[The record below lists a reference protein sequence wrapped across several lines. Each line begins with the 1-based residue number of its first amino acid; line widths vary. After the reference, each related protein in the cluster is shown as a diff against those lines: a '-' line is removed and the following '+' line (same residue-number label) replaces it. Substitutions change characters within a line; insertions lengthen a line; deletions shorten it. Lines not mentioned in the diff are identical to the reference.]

1 MYRTG
6 DVARWLANGAV
17 EYLGRS
23 DDQLKIRGQR
33 IELGEID
40 RVMSALPDV
49 GQAVSH
55 ACVFN
60 QAAATGGDARQLVGY
75 LVSDSGLPLDTAAL
89 KARLAEQLPPH
100 MVPVVLMQLAEL
112 PLSANGKLDRKALPL
127 PTLGGERSGRPPEP
141 GNTRRRN
148 MNTTAP
154 TGLLQ
159 QPRPFFMIFFVE
171 LWERFG
177 YYGVQGILA
186 VFFVKQLGF
195 SQEQAFIT
203 FGAFAA
209 LVYGLIS
216 IGGYV
221 GDHLLGTKRTLVLGA
236 IVLAIGYF
244 MTGMSLL
251 KPQLIFIALGTIAVG
266 NGLFKANPASLL
278 SKCYPPKDARL
289 DGAFTLFYMSINIGS
304 LLSLSLAPVIAE
316 KFGYAVTY
324 NLCGAGLIIALLV
337 YFACRG
343 MVKDIGSEPDH
354 RPLSLRN
361 LALVLAGTV
370 VMIFL
375 CAWLMHNVMIA
386 NLVLIVLSVVV
397 IAFFFREAFR
407 LDKTGRNKMFVA
419 FILMIEAVLFYILY
433 AQMPTSLNFFAINN
447 VHHEILGFTINP
459 VSFQALN
466 PFWVVVASPVLA
478 AIYTH
483 LGHKGKD
490 LTMPVKFT
498 LGMFLCALG
507 FLTAAAAGMWF
518 ADAQGLTSP
527 WFIVL
532 VYLFQSLGELLIS
545 ALGLA
550 MVAAL
555 VPQHLM
561 GFILG
566 MWFLTQAAA
575 FLLGGYVATFTAVP
589 ENITDPLQTL
599 PVYTNVFSK
608 IGLVTLGVTVVMAL
622 MVPWLNRMIN
632 TPASAE

>member
-1 MYRTG
+1 
-6 DVARWLANGAV
+6 
-17 EYLGRS
+17 
-23 DDQLKIRGQR
+23 
-33 IELGEID
+33 
-40 RVMSALPDV
+40 
-49 GQAVSH
+49 
-55 ACVFN
+55 
-60 QAAATGGDARQLVGY
+60 
-75 LVSDSGLPLDTAAL
+75 
-89 KARLAEQLPPH
+89 
-100 MVPVVLMQLAEL
+100 
-112 PLSANGKLDRKALPL
+112 
-127 PTLGGERSGRPPEP
+127 
-141 GNTRRRN
+141 
-148 MNTTAP
+148 MNTTTP
-154 TGLLQ
+154 GLLH
-159 QPRPFFMIFFVE
+159 QPKPFFMIFFIE

-221 GDHLLGTKRTLVLGA
+221 GDHLLGTKRTMVLGA
-236 IVLAIGYF
+236 IVLALGYF

-251 KPQLIFIALGTIAVG
+251 KPQMIFVALGTIAVG

-278 SKCYPPKDARL
+278 SKCYPPKDPRL

-304 LLSLSLAPVIAE
+304 LISLSLAPIIAE
-316 KFGYAVTY
+316 RFGYAVTY

-343 MVKDIGSEPDH
+343 MVRNLGSEPDH
-354 RPLSLRN
+354 LPLNYGKL
-361 LALVLAGTV
+361 LLVLAGSI
-370 VMIFL
+370 VMIAI
-375 CAWLMHNVMIA
+375 CAWLMHNVGVA
-386 NLVLIVLSVVV
+386 NIVLIAVSVVV
-397 IAFFFREAFR
+397 IYFFFREAFKQ
-407 LDKTGRNKMFVA
+407 DVQGRNRMFVA

-447 VHHEILGFTINP
+447 VRHEIFGFAINP

-466 PFWVVVASPVLA
+466 PFWVVIASPVLA
-478 AIYTH
+478 SIYTH
-483 LGHKGKD
+483 LGSRGRD
-490 LTMPVKFT
+490 LSMPTKFT
-498 LGMFLCALG
+498 LGMLLCSLG
-507 FLTAAAAGMWF
+507 FLTAAAAGLWF

-527 WFIVL
+527 WFVVL
-532 VYLFQSLGELLIS
+532 VYLFQSLGELMIS

-555 VPQHLM
+555 VPQYLM

-589 ENITDPLQTL
+589 DGITDPLQTL
-599 PVYTNVFSK
+599 PIYTSVFGK
-608 IGLVTLGVTVVMAL
+608 IGIATLIVALVMAAL
-622 MVPWLNRMIN
+622 VPWLKRMMN
-632 TPASAE
+632 TQSDGQNA

>member
-1 MYRTG
+1 M
-6 DVARWLANGAV
+6 
-17 EYLGRS
+17 
-23 DDQLKIRGQR
+23 
-33 IELGEID
+33 
-40 RVMSALPDV
+40 
-49 GQAVSH
+49 
-55 ACVFN
+55 
-60 QAAATGGDARQLVGY
+60 
-75 LVSDSGLPLDTAAL
+75 
-89 KARLAEQLPPH
+89 
-100 MVPVVLMQLAEL
+100 
-112 PLSANGKLDRKALPL
+112 
-127 PTLGGERSGRPPEP
+127 
-141 GNTRRRN
+141 
-148 MNTTAP
+148 
-154 TGLLQ
+154 
-159 QPRPFFMIFFVE
+159 
-171 LWERFG
+171 
-177 YYGVQGILA
+177 
-186 VFFVKQLGF
+186 
-195 SQEQAFIT
+195 
-203 FGAFAA
+203 
-209 LVYGLIS
+209 
-216 IGGYV
+216 
-221 GDHLLGTKRTLVLGA
+221 
-236 IVLAIGYF
+236 LAIGYF

-251 KPQLIFIALGTIAVG
+251 NPDLIFIALGTIAVG

-278 SKCYPPKDARL
+278 SKCYQPKDPRL

-304 LLSLSLAPVIAE
+304 LLSLSLAPVIAD

-324 NLCGAGLIIALLV
+324 NLCGAGLIVALLV

-343 MVKDIGSEPDH
+343 MVKNIGSEPDH
-354 RPLSLRN
+354 KPLRFRN
-361 LALVLAGTV
+361 LLLVLLGTV

-375 CAWLMHNVMIA
+375 CARLMHNVKIA
-386 NLVLIVLSVVV
+386 NLVLIVLSIVVT
-397 IAFFFREAFR
+397 IFFFREAFR

-447 VHHEILGFTINP
+447 VHHEILGFAINP

-478 AIYTH
+478 AIYTR
-483 LGHKGKD
+483 LGSKGKD
-490 LTMPVKFT
+490 LTMPMKFT

-507 FLTAAAAGMWF
+507 FLTAAAGMWF

-566 MWFLTQAAA
+566 MWFLTRAAA

-599 PVYTNVFSK
+599 PIYTGVFSK
-608 IGLVTLGVTVVMAL
+608 IGLVTLAVTVVMAI

-632 TPASAE
+632 TQGTEQ

>member
-1 MYRTG
+1 
-6 DVARWLANGAV
+6 
-17 EYLGRS
+17 
-23 DDQLKIRGQR
+23 
-33 IELGEID
+33 
-40 RVMSALPDV
+40 
-49 GQAVSH
+49 
-55 ACVFN
+55 
-60 QAAATGGDARQLVGY
+60 
-75 LVSDSGLPLDTAAL
+75 
-89 KARLAEQLPPH
+89 
-100 MVPVVLMQLAEL
+100 
-112 PLSANGKLDRKALPL
+112 
-127 PTLGGERSGRPPEP
+127 
-141 GNTRRRN
+141 
-148 MNTTAP
+148 MNTTTP
-154 TGLLQ
+154 MGMLQ

-177 YYGVQGILA
+177 YYGVQGVLA

-195 SQEQAFIT
+195 SQEQAFVT

-221 GDHLLGTKRTLVLGA
+221 GDHLLGTKRTIVLGA
-236 IVLAIGYF
+236 LVLAIGYF

-251 KPQLIFIALGTIAVG
+251 KPDLIFIALGTIAVG

-278 SKCYPPKDARL
+278 SKCYPPKDPRL

-304 LLSLSLAPVIAE
+304 LIALSLAPVIADR
-316 KFGYAVTY
+316 FGYSVTY

-337 YFACRG
+337 YIACRG
-343 MVKDIGSEPDH
+343 MVKDIGSEPDF
-354 RPLSLRN
+354 N
-361 LALVLAGTV
+361 
-370 VMIFL
+370 
-375 CAWLMHNVMIA
+375 NVEVA
-386 NLVLIVLSVVV
+386 NLVLIVLSIVVT
-397 IAFFFREAFR
+397 IIFFRQAFK

-419 FILMIEAVLFYILY
+419 FVLMLEAVVFYILY

-447 VHHEILGFTINP
+447 VHHEILGFSINP

-466 PFWVVVASPVLA
+466 PFWVVLASPILA
-478 AIYTH
+478 GIYTH
-483 LGHKGKD
+483 LGNKGKD
-490 LTMPVKFT
+490 LSMPMKFT
-498 LGMFLCALG
+498 LGMFMCSLG

-532 VYLFQSLGELLIS
+532 VYLFQSLGELFIS

-550 MVAAL
+550 MIAAL

-589 ENITDPLQTL
+589 DNITDPLETL
-599 PVYTNVFSK
+599 PVYTNVFGK
-608 IGLVTLGVTVVMAL
+608 IGLVTLGVAVVMLL
-622 MVPWLNRMIN
+622 MVPWLKRMIA
-632 TPASAE
+632 TPESH

>member
-1 MYRTG
+1 M
-6 DVARWLANGAV
+6 
-17 EYLGRS
+17 
-23 DDQLKIRGQR
+23 K
-33 IELGEID
+33 
-40 RVMSALPDV
+40 
-49 GQAVSH
+49 
-55 ACVFN
+55 
-60 QAAATGGDARQLVGY
+60 
-75 LVSDSGLPLDTAAL
+75 
-89 KARLAEQLPPH
+89 
-100 MVPVVLMQLAEL
+100 
-112 PLSANGKLDRKALPL
+112 
-127 PTLGGERSGRPPEP
+127 
-141 GNTRRRN
+141 
-148 MNTTAP
+148 TTAP

-236 IVLAIGYF
+236 VVLAIGYF
-244 MTGMSLL
+244 MTGLSLL
-251 KPQLIFIALGTIAVG
+251 KPDLIFIALGTIAVG

-304 LLSLSLAPVIAE
+304 LLSLSLAPVIAD

-324 NLCGAGLIIALLV
+324 NLCGAGLIVALLV

-343 MVKDIGSEPDH
+343 MVKDIGSTPDH
-354 RPLSLRN
+354 QPLSFRN
-361 LALVLAGTV
+361 LLYVLVGTV

-375 CAWLMHNVMIA
+375 CAWLMHNVKIA
-386 NLVLIVLSVVV
+386 NLVLIVLSIVVT
-397 IAFFFREAFR
+397 IFFFREAFR

-419 FILMIEAVLFYILY
+419 FILMLEAVVFYILY

-447 VHHEILGFTINP
+447 VHHNILSIAINP

-478 AIYTH
+478 AIYTR
-483 LGHKGKD
+483 LGNKGKD
-490 LTMPVKFT
+490 LTMPMKFT

-518 ADAQGLTSP
+518 ADPQGLTSP

-555 VPQHLM
+555 VPQRLM

-575 FLLGGYVATFTAVP
+575 FLMGGYVATFTAVP

-599 PVYTNVFSK
+599 PIYTNVFSK
-608 IGLVTLGVTVVMAL
+608 IGLVTLAVTVVMAF

>member
-1 MYRTG
+1 
-6 DVARWLANGAV
+6 
-17 EYLGRS
+17 
-23 DDQLKIRGQR
+23 
-33 IELGEID
+33 
-40 RVMSALPDV
+40 
-49 GQAVSH
+49 
-55 ACVFN
+55 
-60 QAAATGGDARQLVGY
+60 
-75 LVSDSGLPLDTAAL
+75 
-89 KARLAEQLPPH
+89 
-100 MVPVVLMQLAEL
+100 
-112 PLSANGKLDRKALPL
+112 
-127 PTLGGERSGRPPEP
+127 
-141 GNTRRRN
+141 
-148 MNTTAP
+148 MNSTAP

-195 SQEQAFIT
+195 SQEQAFVT

-221 GDHLLGTKRTLVLGA
+221 GDHLLGTKRTIMLGA

-244 MTGMSLL
+244 MTGLSIL
-251 KPQLIFIALGTIAVG
+251 KPGLIFIALGTIAVG

-278 SKCYPPKDARL
+278 SKCYPPKDPRL

-304 LLSLSLAPVIAE
+304 LLSLSLAPIIAD
-316 KFGYAVTY
+316 KYGYSVTY
-324 NLCGAGLIIALLV
+324 NLCGVGLIIALLV
-337 YFACRG
+337 YIACRG
-343 MVKDIGSEPDH
+343 MVKNIGSRPDFK
-354 RPLSLRN
+354 PLSLAK
-361 LALVLAGTV
+361 LLYVLLGSV
-370 VMIFL
+370 VMIFI
-375 CAWLMHNVMIA
+375 CAWLMHNVEIA
-386 NLVLIVLSVVV
+386 NLVLIGLS
-397 IAFFFREAFR
+397 IAVTIFFFREAFKLKR
-407 LDKTGRNKMFVA
+407 NDRNKMFVA

-447 VHHEILGFTINP
+447 VHHEVLGMSINP

-466 PFWVVVASPVLA
+466 PFWVVVASPVMA
-478 AIYTH
+478 ALYTR
-483 LGHKGKD
+483 LGSKGKD
-490 LTMPVKFT
+490 LTMPMKFT
-498 LGMFLCALG
+498 LGMFMCSLG

-566 MWFLTQAAA
+566 MWFLTQATA

-589 ENITDPLQTL
+589 DNVTDPLQTL
-599 PVYTNVFSK
+599 PIYTSVFSK

-622 MVPWLNRMIN
+622 MVPWLNRMIS
-632 TPASAE
+632 TRDAHA